1 MKELEYPFDAAYII
15 KKRKS
20 LKKALL
26 ADGTSRIRKKI
37 AVFGGSTTSDIVKTL
52 ELFLLDAGIEP
63 EFYESEYAQ
72 YFQDAMFPDET
83 LLSFKPDIVFIH
95 TTNRN
100 VTDWPEM
107 TDTTEQIDEKLHT
120 EINRF
125 TAMWKSI
132 AEKFHCPIIQNNF
145 EMPLYR
151 LLGSRDAWD
160 IHGRTNFLTR
170 LNEAFYAYA
179 RENESFYIH
188 DLNFVSADYGLKE
201 WSNPLFWNMYKYA
214 MCFEAIPSFAFSVS
228 HIIKSIFGKNKKA
241 LALDLDNTLWGG
253 VVGDDGVDGIEI
265 GQETGVSQS
274 YYEFQTYVKQLK
286 SLGIVLTVCS
296 KNDHENA
303 IAGLNHPEGA
313 LRPDD
318 FVIIKANWENKD
330 RNIAETAAELNIL
343 PDSIVFADDNPAERE
358 IVRTQIKGA
367 AVPDM
372 DGVENYITTI
382 DRSGFF
388 EVTTFSEDDLKRNEM
403 YKKNALRAAEMAS
416 FGDYNDY
423 LKSLEMHAVIDDFIP
438 VSQGAK
444 AIQTHRKAKNLN
456 SDTAIL
462 DAVIEEMNNTIF
474 RKGHIQLGFSSA
486 LIGSGMVFDF
496 QWFKQNIIHTHS
508 AGEDKELEELLL
520 SQGIHI
526 EYADSIETLD
536 EKVQKAD
543 SMRHQRRRWMATQL
557 FLALKMG
564 SNLPSALL
572 HGNRDYLLK
581 TIQTFILP
589 RSILIAV
596 LSTISLIC
604 SIISPFSSV
613 KWWILFIL
621 LTLSLYIAIPPDMRH
636 KYAGKII
643 KQLPYF
649 TIIMTLNLFHLKGMA
664 NKFIHTQHGQ
674 L

>member
-1 MKELEYPFDAAYII
+1 M
-15 KKRKS
+15 
-20 LKKALL
+20 
-26 ADGTSRIRKKI
+26 
-37 AVFGGSTTSDIVKTL
+37 
-52 ELFLLDAGIEP
+52 
-63 EFYESEYAQ
+63 
-72 YFQDAMFPDET
+72 
-83 LLSFKPDIVFIH
+83 
-95 TTNRN
+95 
-100 VTDWPEM
+100 
-107 TDTTEQIDEKLHT
+107 
-120 EINRF
+120 
-125 TAMWKSI
+125 
-132 AEKFHCPIIQNNF
+132 
-145 EMPLYR
+145 
-151 LLGSRDAWD
+151 
-160 IHGRTNFLTR
+160 
-170 LNEAFYAYA
+170 
-179 RENESFYIH
+179 
-188 DLNFVSADYGLKE
+188 
-201 WSNPLFWNMYKYA
+201 
-214 MCFEAIPSFAFSVS
+214 
-228 HIIKSIFGKNKKA
+228 
-241 LALDLDNTLWGG
+241 
-253 VVGDDGVDGIEI
+253 
-265 GQETGVSQS
+265 
-274 YYEFQTYVKQLK
+274 
-286 SLGIVLTVCS
+286 
-296 KNDHENA
+296 
-303 IAGLNHPEGA
+303 
-313 LRPDD
+313 
-318 FVIIKANWENKD
+318 
-330 RNIAETAAELNIL
+330 
-343 PDSIVFADDNPAERE
+343 
-358 IVRTQIKGA
+358 
-367 AVPDM
+367 
-372 DGVENYITTI
+372 
-382 DRSGFF
+382 
-388 EVTTFSEDDLKRNEM
+388 
-403 YKKNALRAAEMAS
+403 
-416 FGDYNDY
+416 
-423 LKSLEMHAVIDDFIP
+423 
-438 VSQGAK
+438 
-444 AIQTHRKAKNLN
+444 
-456 SDTAIL
+456 

>member
-253 VVGDDGVDGIEI
+253 VVGDDGVDGLAI
-265 GQETGVSQS
+265 GPEVPEGQVYAEFQS
-274 YYEFQTYVKQLK
+274 YCKALK
-286 SLGIVLTVCS
+286 SIGVILAVDS
-296 KNDHENA
+296 KNEEANA
-303 IAGLNHPEGA
+303 LAGLNHPDGV

-318 FVIIKANWENKD
+318 FVCIKANWEPKD
-330 RNIAETAAELNIL
+330 RNLLAMASELSL
-343 PDSIVFADDNPAERE
+343 GADSFVFADDNPAERA
-358 IVRTQIKGA
+358 IVAAQVPGA
-367 AVPDM
+367 AVPAM
-372 DGVENYITTI
+372 DGAENYIKTL
-382 DRSGFF
+382 DHGGYF
-388 EVTTFSEDDLKRNEM
+388 EVTALSKEDLKKTELYHQNAERAKAQAAFADYGEYLDSLQMTATIQGFSPLYIQRIAQLTNKSNQFNLTTLRCSEEDIRTM
-403 YKKNALRAAEMAS
+403 AEDADHLCLCGKLVDKFGDNGIVTVVAGQQQGSALHMRLWLMSCRVLKRGMEDAMMDTLMRHAAARGIEKVVGYYYPTAKNAMVREFYAQ
-416 FGDYNDY
+416 FGFAKTQESEQGTTWELNVADYVPRNPHM
-423 LKSLEMHAVIDDFIP
+423 K
-438 VSQGAK
+438 
-444 AIQTHRKAKNLN
+444 
-456 SDTAIL
+456 
-462 DAVIEEMNNTIF
+462 IEE
-474 RKGHIQLGFSSA
+474 A
-486 LIGSGMVFDF
+486 
-496 QWFKQNIIHTHS
+496 
-508 AGEDKELEELLL
+508 
-520 SQGIHI
+520 
-526 EYADSIETLD
+526 
-536 EKVQKAD
+536 
-543 SMRHQRRRWMATQL
+543 
-557 FLALKMG
+557 
-564 SNLPSALL
+564 
-572 HGNRDYLLK
+572 
-581 TIQTFILP
+581 
-589 RSILIAV
+589 
-596 LSTISLIC
+596 
-604 SIISPFSSV
+604 
-613 KWWILFIL
+613 
-621 LTLSLYIAIPPDMRH
+621 
-636 KYAGKII
+636 
-643 KQLPYF
+643 
-649 TIIMTLNLFHLKGMA
+649 
-664 NKFIHTQHGQ
+664 
-674 L
+674 